1 MMDSRELRL
10 GNYVGLSTNGTS
22 LKTFHAGLETYEV
35 ISIMQTYISLKG
47 VDYPLSESHGCS
59 FAKPIPLT
67 EEWLVRMGFEK
78 YSDGGELKGIDCFYC
93 KGKLKGAISLPNF
106 MFNGF
111 IQIKHVHQLQ
121 NLYFALTGEEL
132 TIKSN

>member
-1 MMDSRELRL
+1 MDKLTANELRI
-10 GNYVGLSTNGTS
+10 GNLFYVFDNILSQVDWIQKESVSVLYDRQPNLSNGAIVS
-22 LKTFHAGLETYEV
+22 YGK
-35 ISIMQTYISLKG
+35 IQ
-47 VDYPLSESHGCS
+47 
-59 FAKPIPLT
+59 PIPLT

-78 YSDGGELKGIDCFYC
+78 YSDGGDLHGIDCFYC
-93 KGKLKGAISLPNF
+93 KRKLKGAISLPDF